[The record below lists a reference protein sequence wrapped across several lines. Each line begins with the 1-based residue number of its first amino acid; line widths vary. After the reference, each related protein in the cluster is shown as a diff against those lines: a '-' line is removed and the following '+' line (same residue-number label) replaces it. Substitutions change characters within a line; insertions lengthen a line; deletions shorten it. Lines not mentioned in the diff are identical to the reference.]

1 MNPPMTASR
10 HRGPAKTHPRLARV
24 LALAL
29 LAACLCGTGYADE
42 LSIAVEGVREPLL
55 SNVRTRVTPLQVSG
69 NVHLSKR
76 RLQRIAEQAEREA
89 VLGLRPYGYYKAAVT
104 TSTVAEGEGRWR
116 LNLQIDPGPPLT
128 VSSAIVEVTGP
139 GASLAE
145 FESWKRDWP
154 LQAGQVL
161 DQTVWEARKQR
172 ALDLAE
178 TEGYLGAGFTGQVIA
193 IDLENNSAALRLVL
207 ETGQQAV
214 MGSVVYEQDAVRP
227 GILELLPRFKEGQA
241 YDAWLLEKL
250 RLDLWR
256 TGYFDNVEL
265 IEERRMEEAPPRV
278 NLVVRAQRRVPN
290 TYQGSLGFGTDT
302 GIRAQVLWSRYLLSE
317 RGDQLNMGLGWQQK
331 FNEYSFRS
339 SYQVPRQA
347 AAREFWTAD
356 LLINRKRQD
365 VSVKVSDTSEDYIE
379 LTSGDVT
386 DYSVKGGRLIVRD
399 FERGYQQVYETWFG
413 QLLYETVAF
422 DLDDVARDLGYGGQD
437 ELGRYTESSSSI
449 ALGVNWDWPYLRGS
463 GFRTTGHHHRAWI
476 TLANGAWG
484 SDKDFNQAYVSS
496 RWNFMLGERWKLL
509 LSGEL
514 GYTDATV
521 NDVDL
526 ELPGQTLRLSVTDL
540 PNLYRFKAGGS
551 KSVRGYGFES
561 LSNNGLGS
569 NNIVVASA
577 EIEMNLRPD
586 WSVAAFFD
594 AGNAFNDWND
604 YALRKGVGVGV
615 RWYSIAGPIRLDVA
629 RGLDLQGDPWRIHF
643 TIGTPLL

>member
-1 MNPPMTASR
+1 MTASR
-10 HRGPAKTHPRLARV
+10 HRGPTKADNRLARI

-29 LAACLCGTGYADE
+29 CCGCGSGQADE
-42 LSIAVEGVREPLL
+42 LGIEVEGIRDPLL
-55 SNVRTRVTPLQVSG
+55 ANVLARVTPLQVSG
-69 NVHLSKR
+69 NIRLSKR

-89 VLGLRPYGYYKAAVT
+89 ALALRPYGFYKADVAA
-104 TSTVAEGEGRWR
+104 SMLAEGEDRWR
-116 LNLQIDPGPPLT
+116 MKLRIDPGPALT
-128 VSSAIVEVTGP
+128 VGSAFIDVTGP
-139 GASLAE
+139 GATLVELA
-145 FESWKRDWP
+145 SWKRDWP
-154 LQAGQVL
+154 LPPGRIL
-161 DQTVWEARKQR
+161 DQTVWEAQKQR

-178 TEGYLGAGFTGQVIA
+178 TEGFLGAEFSEHLLA
-193 IDLENNSAALRLVL
+193 IDLDKNTASLRLVL

-214 MGSVVYEQDAVRP
+214 MGTISYEQDAVRS
-227 GILELLPRFKEGQA
+227 GILELLPRFREGQA
-241 YDAWLLEKL
+241 YDAWLLEKF

-265 IEERRMEEAPPRV
+265 IEERRLEELPPRV
-278 NLVVRAQRRVPN
+278 NLRVRAYRRLPN
-290 TYQGSLGFGTDT
+290 TYQGSLGLGTDT
-302 GIRAQVLWSRYLLSE
+302 GIRAQVLWSRYLLSD
-317 RGDQLNMGLGWQQK
+317 RGDHFNMGLGWQQK

-339 SYQVPRQA
+339 NYQVPRQA
-347 AAREFWTAD
+347 TAREFWTAD

-365 VSVKVSDTSEDYIE
+365 VNVKESDTSEDYIE

-386 DYSVKGGRLIVRD
+386 DYSIKGGRLIVRD

-449 ALGVNWDWPYLRGS
+449 AVGVNWDWPYLRGS

-476 TLANGAWG
+476 TLANSAWG

-577 EIEMNLRPD
+577 EIEMNFRPD

-594 AGNAFNDWND
+594 AGNAFNDWSE
-604 YALRKGVGVGV
+604 YELRRGVGVGV